1 MSTRALSV
9 SPTQLDFHRAKLL
22 EANRHLCALICTAP
36 FERDFSRHP
45 NRTRLEQLQS
55 RMDEMRL
62 DFITKND
69 VGRIDRI
76 AADLPRL
83 DDTLA
88 RAAAACAGGWVTTS
102 GRVQRFA
109 VDNPELV
116 DDEKPFDGCHHGK
129 RFDERCE
136 RCDADHAE
144 LDRL

>member
-1 MSTRALSV
+1 MRALSV
-9 SPTQLDFHRAKLL
+9 VTPSQVDYHRAKLL
-22 EANRHLCALICTAP
+22 EANRHLCTLICSAP
-36 FERDFSRHP
+36 FERDFSGHP
-45 NRTRLEQLQS
+45 NRERLEQLQS
-55 RMDEMRL
+55 RMHEMRL
-62 DFITKND
+62 DFITRND

-109 VDNPELV
+109 VDNPEL
-116 DDEKPFDGCHHGK
+116 DDDTFDGCHHGK

-144 LDRL
+144 LDKL